1 MARIFLA
8 TPPHPAALRYGPLAA
23 AGSNLPSLGILSL
36 ASVCEAAGH
45 RVALADAVAEGLG
58 KEEVIARVAAFSP
71 DVLGLSATTPVMA
84 GAGSLALAI
93 RRRFPGLFIVLG
105 GPHATALPDETLSAF
120 PAFDAVVMGE
130 GEAAFLDLVSALA
143 SKRPFSGVPG
153 LAIRVGGAISRTVSR
168 PAISDLDSLPFP
180 AWHLLPGFPGA
191 FRPAVFNCRK
201 SPSAHCVTSRGCNGA
216 CTFCDRSVFG
226 RTPRFHSAFYMAD
239 LAEMLAL
246 RHGVRE
252 LVFEDDQFLADPER
266 IEAFCRNLLN
276 RRLKLVWSAGA
287 RAGAVKDEGLLNLMK
302 RAGCWRLSFGLES
315 ADEEVLK
322 RACKGISPSVMRWAV
337 TLTRKAGMEA
347 KGFFILGLPGETEI
361 SMERTISFAQSLP
374 LSDCAV
380 FFATPF
386 PGTALFDRKGP
397 LSDFSSMNL
406 LTPHPF
412 EGGPGRDALMSA
424 QRRFARAFYL
434 RRASII
440 RYLGRAVKSPGG
452 ALRILRAGAGFLNFV
467 FGNKKG
473 G

>member
-23 AGSNLPSLGILSL
+23 AGSNLPSLGVLSL
-36 ASVCEAAGH
+36 AAVCEAAGH
-45 RVALADAVAEGLG
+45 RVALADAVAEGLSQ
-58 KEEVIARVAAFSP
+58 EEVIARVAAFSP
-71 DVLGLSATTPVMA
+71 DVLGISATTPVISRAGNLA
-84 GAGSLALAI
+84 GAV
-93 RRRFPGLFIVLG
+93 RKRFPGLFIVLG

-120 PAFDAVVMGE
+120 PAFDAVGVGE
-130 GEAAFLDLVSALA
+130 GEAAFPDLVSALA
-143 SKRPFSGVPG
+143 AKRPLSGVPG
-153 LAIRVGGAISRTVSR
+153 LAIREGGTVSR
-168 PAISDLDSLPFP
+168 TACRPMISDLDSLPFP

-191 FRPAVFNCRK
+191 FRPAVFNYRK
-201 SPSAHCVTSRGCNGA
+201 SPSAHCVTSRGCAGA

-239 LAEMLAL
+239 LAEMLVR

-266 IEAFCRNLLN
+266 IEAFCRIVLD
-276 RRLKLVWSAGA
+276 RRLKLAWSAAA
-287 RAGAVKDEGLLNLMK
+287 RVGSVRDAALLGLMK
-302 RAGCWRLSFGLES
+302 KAGCWRLSFGLES

-322 RACKGISPSVMRWAV
+322 RACKGTSPDMMMRAV

-361 SMERTISFAQSLP
+361 SMERTISFAQNLP
-374 LSDCAV
+374 LCDCAV

-397 LSDFSSMNL
+397 PPDFSSMNL

-412 EGGPGRDALMSA
+412 EKGPGREALAAA

-434 RRASII
+434 RRGSMG